1 MTAAVRTLFDVTPV
15 WVQLTVLNRARGG
28 TVVTARCGDAEGA
41 FNACEG
47 VRPEDRAA
55 LIQAPR
61 GLPLSVQLPRHVA
74 ERRGWAFEEVAP

>member
-1 MTAAVRTLFDVTPV
+1 MTRPFRSLFDATPV
-15 WVQLTVLNRARGG
+15 WVQLTVVGRAQGG
-28 TVVTARCGDAEGA
+28 TVVTARCGEAEGA

-61 GLPLSVQLPRHVA
+61 GLPLAVQLPRHVA